1 MKKTDASVEALV
13 EDRLSDLKPADL
25 NDVEKQ
31 SVITLAM
38 KVLSIKHRAGRVLSK
53 PDETRD
59 FLRLRLADYRNE
71 VFGCL
76 FVDNRHRIIAVR
88 ELFQGTID
96 GASVYPRVVVQQA
109 MEVNAAAVVFFHNHP
124 SGVAEPSHADEAT
137 TRRLKDALALVDVR
151 VLDHFVVSAGESVSF
166 AERGLL

>member
-13 EDRLSDLKPADL
+13 EDRLSGLNPADL

-76 FVDNRHRIIAVR
+76 FLDNRHRIIAVR

-109 MEVNAAAVVFFHNHP
+109 MEVNAAAMVFFHNHP
-124 SGVAEPSHADEAT
+124 SGVAEPSHADEAI

-151 VLDHFVVSAGESVSF
+151 VLDHFVISAGESVSF